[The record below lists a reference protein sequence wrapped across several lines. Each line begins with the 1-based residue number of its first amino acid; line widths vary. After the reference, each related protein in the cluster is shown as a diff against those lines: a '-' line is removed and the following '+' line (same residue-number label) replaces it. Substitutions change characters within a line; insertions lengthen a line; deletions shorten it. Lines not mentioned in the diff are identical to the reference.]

1 MAVPLLDL
9 KRHYLPL
16 AAELEAVV
24 LDVLRGG
31 TYIGGP
37 YVEKLE
43 KQIADLSQCKRAIAV
58 SSGTD
63 ALLVALMSLDIKPGD
78 QIITTP
84 YTFFATA
91 GCIARLGATPVFVDI
106 DPLTFNIDKHLIARA
121 VTPRTKAILPVHLYG
136 QIADMDAINS
146 IAAEHDLAVIE
157 DAAQAIGASRD
168 GQHAGSIGTI
178 GCFSFYPTKNLA
190 GIGDG
195 GIVTTN
201 DEVLAEKIAILRN
214 HGMNPRYHHRMIGG
228 NFRLDAIQCAPL
240 TVKIPHLAEWNAKR
254 RANAARYRELFTQS
268 GLTDANFRGRGQFIG
283 PGPGVTLPTEVTP
296 GHIYHQYIIRVPS
309 DHRDRLIQHLKDRKI
324 GCEIYYPVP
333 LHLQECFKYLGHHD
347 GDYPE
352 SERASIE
359 SIALPIFPELTDSE
373 LQEVVT
379 AIVDYFG

>member
-16 AAELEAVV
+16 ATELEAVV

-43 KQIADLSQCKRAIAV
+43 KQIADLCRCKRAVAV

-63 ALLVALMSLDIKPGD
+63 AILVALMALDIKPGD
-78 QIITTP
+78 EIITTP

-91 GCIARLGATPVFVDI
+91 GCIARLGAVPVFVDI

-146 IAAEHDLAVIE
+146 IAAEHDLAVVE
-157 DAAQAIGASRD
+157 DACQAIGASRD
-168 GQHAGSIGTI
+168 GKMAGAIGAV
-178 GCFSFYPTKNLA
+178 GCFSFYPTKNLS

-201 DEVLAEKIAILRN
+201 DELLGEKIAILRN
-214 HGMNPRYHHRMIGG
+214 HGMNPRYHHHLLGG

-240 TVKIPHLAEWNAKR
+240 TVKIPHLPEWNNKR
-254 RANAARYRELFTQS
+254 RANATRYRQLFDKA
-268 GLTDANFRGRGQFIG
+268 GLTDSNFRGRGQFI
-283 PGPGVTLPTEVTP
+283 GPGVTLPTEVTP
-296 GHIYHQYIIRVPS
+296 GHIYHQYIIRVSS
-309 DHRDRLIQHLKDRKI
+309 DHRDRLIAHLKARNI

-373 LQEVVT
+373 LEEVVT
-379 AIVDYFG
+379 AIADYFG